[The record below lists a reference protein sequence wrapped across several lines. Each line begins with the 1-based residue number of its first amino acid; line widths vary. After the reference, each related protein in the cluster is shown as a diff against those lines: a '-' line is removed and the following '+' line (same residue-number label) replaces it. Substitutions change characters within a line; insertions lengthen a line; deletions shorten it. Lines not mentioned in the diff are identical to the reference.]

1 MTILGIETSCDE
13 TSAGVVCDGEVR
25 SNVIASQLFHEKYGG
40 VVPELA
46 SRAHMKLIVQIVA
59 EALQKADVK
68 KEGLDGIAA
77 THGPGLIGSI
87 LVGLNFAKAF
97 AYGLDIPFVGINH
110 MEAHLFS
117 NFLTTPENQPQF
129 PFICLTVSG
138 GHTQLIYVRN
148 PFDYLML
155 GQTRDDAAGEAF
167 DKVAKMLGVG
177 YPGGP
182 EIDRL
187 GRQGNPRYVKF
198 PRSYLEEG
206 SFDFSFSGL
215 KTAVLYY
222 LRDHG
227 LLRDTPFTSSR
238 NSAKVQRSEFKG
250 SLLADI
256 CASFQAA
263 VVDVLVEKTIRAA
276 SQYDVKDI
284 GIAGGVS
291 ANSELRRRMMEE
303 GERRGFR
310 IHFPKMEYCTD
321 NGAMIA
327 YVGWL
332 RLRAGAVR
340 SLDEVTAVANLQL
353 T

>member
-13 TSAGVVCDGEVR
+13 TSAGIVCDGEVR

-46 SRAHMKLIVQIVA
+46 SRAHMKLIVQIVT

-68 KEGLDGIAA
+68 KEDLDGVAA

-97 AYGLDIPFVGINH
+97 AYGLGIPFVGINH

-117 NFLTTPENQPQF
+117 NFLTSLENQPQF

-148 PFDYLML
+148 LFDYLML

-187 GRQGNPRYVKF
+187 ARQGNPRYVKF

-227 LLRDTPFTSSR
+227 LLQDSPFASSR
-238 NSAKVQRSEFKG
+238 NSAKLEDSELKG
-250 SLLADI
+250 SLLADL

-263 VVDVLVEKTIRAA
+263 VVDVLVDKTIRAA
-276 SQYDVKDI
+276 AQYDVKDI

-291 ANSELRRRMMEE
+291 ANSELRRRMKEE
-303 GERRGFR
+303 GEKRGFR

-332 RLRAGAVR
+332 RLRAGVAL
-340 SLDEVTAVANLQL
+340 SPDEVTAVANLQL